1 MTDHDDNVRML
12 VAIAAGSR
20 ADFADFY
27 RTNCDMVF
35 AILLRM
41 LRDRTDAE
49 DLLQEVFVRVWTRAG
64 RYDPR
69 LSNPR
74 TWLVAITRN
83 AAIDRLRSRQV
94 RPVTQPVDP
103 GLPGP
108 GPGPEAQAIA
118 ADQRTRLDGCL
129 DELDADKAQ
138 AVRRAYLDGWSYEE
152 LARDA
157 DVPLNTMKTW
167 LRRSLQRLRA
177 CMEYSY
183 SEAAPM
189 SSASAPM
196 QARCRTALSVYV
208 VSPSAP
214 SSSSA
219 SSPACSTVSSS

>member
-20 ADFADFY
+20 VDFADFY

-177 CMEYSY
+177 CMDQFTDPE
-183 SEAAPM
+183 
-189 SSASAPM
+189 
-196 QARCRTALSVYV
+196 
-208 VSPSAP
+208 
-214 SSSSA
+214 
-219 SSPACSTVSSS
+219 

>member
-20 ADFADFY
+20 VDFADFY

-83 AAIDRLRSRQV
+83 AAIDGLRSRQV

-177 CMEYSY
+177 CMDQFTDPE
-183 SEAAPM
+183 
-189 SSASAPM
+189 
-196 QARCRTALSVYV
+196 
-208 VSPSAP
+208 
-214 SSSSA
+214 
-219 SSPACSTVSSS
+219 

>member
-1 MTDHDDNVRML
+1 MP
-12 VAIAAGSR
+12 GSR
-20 ADFADFY
+20 LFTQTPLPATWRDMPA
-27 RTNCDMVF
+27 TNPVSPVRAVLDSPSTE
-35 AILLRM
+35 IG
-41 LRDRTDAE
+41 DRTDAE

-177 CMEYSY
+177 CMDQFTDPE
-183 SEAAPM
+183 
-189 SSASAPM
+189 
-196 QARCRTALSVYV
+196 
-208 VSPSAP
+208 
-214 SSSSA
+214 
-219 SSPACSTVSSS
+219 